1 MEQQIAR
8 VVIGSRDPNPKVA
21 GKGAAIL
28 RNAGIEVEEDFLK
41 EECDRLNDVF
51 FHYITTGT
59 PYVAMKYAMT
69 ADGKIATHTGASKWI
84 TGEAAREEVQHM
96 RHHYMGI
103 MAGIGT
109 VLADDPMLNVRLE
122 GGRNPVRIIC
132 DSRLRIPLSSRI
144 CKSAGS
150 IQTIV
155 AYANEAQTQQ
165 ESRRLREKRAQLEE
179 LGITALSVPDA
190 EGRIDL
196 ARLMKILGGM
206 EIDSVLLEG
215 GGDAQRQRA
224 AQPDRAG
231 GRRLHRAEAVWR
243 RERKD
248 PPWRESEPQIPQE
261 AVGLEMREI
270 RQIGEDL
277 LIRYQVKKVEY
288 MFTGI
293 IEESGTVQSLQ
304 ISGNSGKICICA
316 KKVLEGTK
324 IGDSIAVNGIMPDG
338 DVPWNRRLYGG
349 YHGGDSAQEQSG
361 KSKGRDEGESGAG
374 DGGGRK
380 IWRSYRVGTY
390 RRDRND
396 PFVPQRRKCR
406 VGFRGCRREAAGGDC
421 GKRIDL
427 HRRDQPDGGG
437 GRGRGLFGVRD
448 PAHRGRD
455 DSSVKETGGSCQS

>member
-1 MEQQIAR
+1 MKDEEYMRRAIALAKKGIGWTNPNPMVGAVIVKDGRIIGEGYHRRCGELHAERSAIASLSESAKGAVMYVTLEPCCHYGKTPPCTEAILEQQIAR

-132 DSRLRIPLSSRI
+132 DSRLRIPLSSQI

-215 GGDAQRQRA
+215 GGTLNDSALRSRIVQEVDVFIAPKLFGGESAKTAVEGIGA
-224 AQPDRAG
+224 AD
-231 GRRLHRAEAVWR
+231 
-243 RERKD
+243 
-248 PPWRESEPQIPQE
+248 PQE
-261 AVGLEMREI
+261 AVGLETREI

-277 LIRYQVKKVEY
+277 LIRYQVKKVN
-288 MFTGI
+288 TCLQ
-293 IEESGTVQSLQ
+293 ES
-304 ISGNSGKICICA
+304 
-316 KKVLEGTK
+316 
-324 IGDSIAVNGIMPDG
+324 
-338 DVPWNRRLYGG
+338 
-349 YHGGDSAQEQSG
+349 
-361 KSKGRDEGESGAG
+361 
-374 DGGGRK
+374 
-380 IWRSYRVGTY
+380 
-390 RRDRND
+390 
-396 PFVPQRRKCR
+396 
-406 VGFRGCRREAAGGDC
+406 
-421 GKRIDL
+421 
-427 HRRDQPDGGG
+427 
-437 GRGRGLFGVRD
+437 
-448 PAHRGRD
+448 
-455 DSSVKETGGSCQS
+455 